1 MERPLF
7 RVVATRLTAG
17 ARGLART
24 ATGLLL
30 TATLGLGG
38 CAVGPDFK
46 KPSLFTPASW
56 FTTHPRPAAPI
67 SVVTAAPLDPAWWS
81 VFNDPELT
89 ALENRVADANL
100 NVRTATLRLAESR
113 AQLRIALADQMPQL
127 NGNASYTREK
137 ASNRGLLS
145 LFGSPSSSSS
155 VGPTGTAGAY
165 GTSANGT
172 EGNFGVVPIPGS
184 TSTSTGSSVST
195 PFNLWQ
201 YGFDASWEL
210 DLWGRVRREIEGA
223 DASLEASADARRNGL
238 LSVLAEV
245 ARDYI
250 NLRGEQTILGILNQN
265 IASEQDSLTLT
276 RQRYAGGVTTELD
289 VDNAAAQLASTQ
301 SQLPQ
306 AQQQIA
312 EQINALSFLLGETPG
327 ALTSELATPAPVPP
341 VPPSVPVGL
350 PSELARRRPDIRQA
364 EAQLH
369 SATADVGVA
378 VADFF
383 PRITLSGS
391 LSLQALQFKNL
402 GTWDARQYA
411 LGPSITLPIFEGG
424 RLRGTLRLRQAEQQE
439 AAINYQSTVLQ
450 ALHDV
455 DNALTAYADE
465 QRRQQNLQ
473 QAVTS
478 SARALSLA
486 RARYVA
492 GVTDFLN
499 TLEAQRTLLEAQQQA
514 ADSSVT
520 LSMNLVQLYKALGG
534 GWESRYPVADAK

>member
-1 MERPLF
+1 MSRAVGPRSSAGL
-7 RVVATRLTAG
+7 RSIRRATAG
-17 ARGLART
+17 ALLA
-24 ATGLLL
+24 APMML
-30 TATLGLGG
+30 AG

-46 KPSLFTPASW
+46 KPSLFAPASW
-56 FTTHPRPAAPI
+56 FASHPKPPAPI

-81 VFNDPELT
+81 VFNDAELT
-89 ALENRVADANL
+89 SLESRVAEANL
-100 NVRTATLRLAESR
+100 DVRTSTLRLAESR
-113 AQLRIALADQMPQL
+113 AQRRIAQADQFPQI
-127 NGNASYTREK
+127 NGNGSYTREK

-145 LFGSPSSSSS
+145 FLSGGSSTATTNSSSTAI
-155 VGPTGTAGAY
+155 GPTGTAAENA
-165 GTSANGT
+165 TSANGA
-172 EGNFGVVPIPGS
+172 EGGFGVVPAPGD
-184 TSTSTGSSVST
+184 TTGRGSP

-223 DASLEASADARRNGL
+223 DASLEASADARRNSL

-250 NLRGEQTILGILNQN
+250 NLRGNQTILAILNQN
-265 IASEQDSLTLT
+265 IESERASLTLT

-289 VDNAAAQLASTQ
+289 ADNAAAQLATTQ
-301 SQLPQ
+301 AQRPQ
-306 AQQQIA
+306 VQQQIA
-312 EQINALSFLLGETPG
+312 EQINALSFLLAETPG
-327 ALTSELATPAPVPP
+327 ALTAELATPAPVPP
-341 VPPSVPVGL
+341 VPPTVPVGL

-424 RLRGTLRLRQAEQQE
+424 RLRGTLRLRQAQQQE
-439 AAINYQSTVLQ
+439 AAISYQSTVLQ

-465 QRRQQNLQ
+465 QRRQQDLQ

-478 SARALSLA
+478 SARALYLA

-499 TLEAQRTLLEAQQQA
+499 TLEAQRTLLDAQQQA
-514 ADSSVT
+514 ADSTVT

-534 GWESRYPVADAK
+534 GWETRYPVADSK